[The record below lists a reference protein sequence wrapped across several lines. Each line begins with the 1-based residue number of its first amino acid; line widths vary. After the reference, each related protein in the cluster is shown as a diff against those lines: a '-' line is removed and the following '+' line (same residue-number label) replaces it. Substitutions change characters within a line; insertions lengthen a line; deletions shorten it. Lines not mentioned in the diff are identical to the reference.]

1 MPTPAP
7 HESDMRREIEEI
19 PGVVERLLVD
29 GAGETTVIAA
39 AVRTRAPRWVSI
51 VARGTSDHAGIYARY
66 LLETHLRLPVSL
78 AAPAVTTVYGGGPE
92 WRDALVIAVS
102 QSGQSPDVVGVAEAA
117 RDGGAMTIA
126 VTNDRTSPLAGVTDF
141 VLPCDAGVEQSVAAT
156 KTYVA
161 QLAALASLVARLAPQ
176 TELAGAIGALP
187 DALAACLRA
196 AQSWL
201 DVGGG
206 DATQPATVFAR
217 ADRVLVASRGY
228 NLATALEVA
237 LKLKETSRIFA
248 EGYSTADL
256 LHGPVIL
263 SAQDVPALVFR
274 PDGRMGL
281 SIDTAVARLRAT
293 GSDPWII
300 GGAELGRGGADS
312 STSAQDAKRR
322 LSLPL
327 ALPEALTPLAF
338 VLPGQLLAE
347 AVARRRGYALDAPEG
362 LAKVTRTL

>member
-1 MPTPAP
+1 MSSPA

-19 PGVVERLLVD
+19 PGVVEHLLAD
-29 GAGETTVIAA
+29 GASETTAIAA
-39 AVRTRAPRWVSI
+39 AIRARDPRWISI

-78 AAPAVTTVYGGGPE
+78 AAPAVTTVYGVGPD
-92 WRDALVIAVS
+92 WKDALVIAVS

-117 RDGGAMTIA
+117 RNDGAMTIA
-126 VTNDRTSPLAGVTDF
+126 VTNDRTSPLAKATDF
-141 VLPCDAGVEQSVAAT
+141 VLPCDAGVEHSVAAT

-161 QLAALASLVARLAPQ
+161 QLAALASLVARLAPES
-176 TELAGAIGALP
+176 ELAGAIRALP
-187 DALAACLRA
+187 DGIASCLDAAEAWVDR
-196 AQSWL
+196 
-201 DVGGG
+201 GGS
-206 DATQPATVFAR
+206 DPTRPTAVFAG
-217 ADRVLVASRGY
+217 ADRALVASRGY

-263 SAQDVPALVFR
+263 SAVDVPALVFR
-274 PDGRMGL
+274 PDGPMGL
-281 SIDTAVARLRAT
+281 SIDTAVERLRET
-293 GSDPWII
+293 GSDPWIV
-300 GGAELGRGGADS
+300 GGAELGRGGTYPSTKTADPE
-312 STSAQDAKRR
+312 RH

-347 AVARRRGYALDAPEG
+347 AVARRRGYAPDAPEG